1 MKEKNL
7 IPIYILEIL
16 NLYSSEDCKLTQ
28 KKIVYYLERDY
39 DIKIHRNTLSKYIYE
54 LREEGYVAGD
64 RGIYLKRI
72 FSNDEYRFLINS
84 VMYSKSLW
92 IENINSIVEKLKS
105 IASPKMRKQINNT
118 YIINEINHSDNKNIY
133 DVVEK
138 IYSAIEKNKKIE
150 ITICNYDVNGNLRNR
165 GKRVVSP
172 YYVVFEKS
180 RLYMICYSG
189 RESIE
194 PRRID
199 RISDVKI
206 LNEKRMEINKIEKYS
221 NSTFDI
227 ADYIKEHIY
236 LYSGESERLVMRI
249 KKKNIGDMIDWF
261 GKDYTIVEEDEDN
274 VTVRLKANTNAV
286 YFWAMQ
292 YGSIAE
298 VLYPE
303 SLRKKMKEGLEEM
316 MEKYNKS
323 VEYM

>member
-7 IPIYILEIL
+7 IDIYILEIL
-16 NLYSSEDCKLTQ
+16 NLYSSEDYKLTQ
-28 KKIVYYLERDY
+28 KKIGYYLERDY

-54 LREEGYVAGD
+54 LREQGYVMGD
-64 RGIYLKRI
+64 RGVYLKRI

-133 DVVEK
+133 KVVEK

-150 ITICNYDVNGNLRNR
+150 ITICNYNINGELTIK
-165 GKRVVSP
+165 GKRIVSP

-199 RISDVKI
+199 RIADVKI

-227 ADYIKEHIY
+227 VNYIKEHIY
-236 LYSGESERLVMRI
+236 LYSGESERLVMKV
-249 KKKNIGDMIDWF
+249 KKNNIGDMIDWF
-261 GKDYTIVEEDEDN
+261 GKDYIIMEQDVDS

-292 YGSIAE
+292 YGHIAE
-298 VLYPE
+298 ILHPE
-303 SLRKKMKEGLEEM
+303 SLREKIRKGLEEM
-316 MEKYNKS
+316 MEKYKK
-323 VEYM
+323 

>member
-54 LREEGYVAGD
+54 LREEGYVVGD

-92 IENINSIVEKLKS
+92 IENISSIVEKLKS

-165 GKRVVSP
+165 GKRIVSP

-189 RESIE
+189 RKDIE

-227 ADYIKEHIY
+227 ANYIKEHIY
-236 LYSGESERLVMRI
+236 LYSGESERLVMKI

-261 GKDYTIVEEDEDN
+261 GKDYKILKEDEDN

-298 VLYPE
+298 ILSPE
-303 SLRKKMKEGLEEM
+303 NLREKMKKGLEEM
-316 MEKYNKS
+316 MAKYNKS